1 VLGPQF
7 KVLSNKNYFDSK
19 IKKQNQTEW
28 VYGRFQKSVLKS
40 NDKINPKLPHGY
52 QIEFTP

>member
-1 VLGPQF
+1 MLGPQF
-7 KVLSNKNYFDSK
+7 KVLSIKNYFDNK
-19 IKKQNQTEW
+19 IKKQNQSKW
-28 VYGRFQKSVLKS
+28 DYGRFWKSVFKS